1 MALQPNS
8 YALLSMKIVTEEE
21 LIENGYIIIKEG
33 KITDFGPINEYTND
47 NNLPQI
53 HLSEELYAAPGFID
67 LHIHGLNGS
76 DVMDASTDC
85 IKNMAKTLPKEGTT
99 SFLATTITQE
109 KSELGRALQNV
120 NSFIPCQNQSDVG
133 SEVLGVHLEGPFIN
147 EKRAG
152 AQPPAFIL
160 EPSVETFRHFQSESG
175 NHIKLVTLAPEEKNG
190 LELVK
195 HLSDTGVIASIGH
208 SDALYA
214 EVVKAIEAGAEH
226 ITHFFNGMRGSHHRE
241 PGVAGAGLAHP
252 ELFLEMIVDGI
263 HVHPAMVKATFLA
276 KGVDHILLITDSM
289 RAKWL
294 DDGEYELGGQKVI
307 VENNTAL
314 LEDGT
319 LAGSVLKMNDAVRNM
334 KQFTDCTMQEAIQM
348 ATANPAKRLHVWDR
362 KGSISIGK
370 DADIVIL
377 DEEMQVKMTF
387 CKGILSYKGE

>member
-1 MALQPNS
+1 MASQPNS
-8 YALLSMKIVTEEE
+8 YSLLSMKIVTEEE
-21 LIENGYIIIKEG
+21 VIQNGYVMIKEG
-33 KITDFGPINEYTND
+33 KIADFGPIENY
-47 NNLPQI
+47 NNVENLREI
-53 HLSEELYAAPGFID
+53 HLSRDLFASPGFID
-67 LHIHGLNGS
+67 IHIHGLNGA
-76 DVMDASTDC
+76 DVMDATKDC
-85 IKNMAKTLPKEGTT
+85 LVTMATTLPKEGTT

-109 KSELGRALQNV
+109 RSELEKALQNV
-120 NSFIPCQNQSDVG
+120 NTFISSQHQNHVG
-133 SEVLGVHLEGPFIN
+133 SEALGVHLEGPFIN
-147 EKRAG
+147 KKRAG

-160 EPSVETFRHFQSESG
+160 EPSVETFRQFQSESG

-195 HLSDTGVIASIGH
+195 FLSDTGVIASIGH
-208 SDALYA
+208 SDALYD
-214 EVVKAIEAGAEH
+214 EVVEAIKAGAEH

-252 ELFLEMIVDGI
+252 ELFLELIADGI

-276 KGVDHILLITDSM
+276 KGVDKILLITDSM

-294 DDGEYELGGQKVI
+294 EDGEYELGGQKVM
-307 VENNTAL
+307 VENQTAL

-334 KQFTDCTMQEAIQM
+334 KKFTDCTMQEAIQM
-348 ATANPAKRLHVWDR
+348 ASVNPAKRLQVWDR
-362 KGSISIGK
+362 KGSIAIGK

-377 DEEMQVKMTF
+377 DEEMHVKMTF